1 MWFTILFSIVCLLIL
16 AFLSVLA
23 STITDADIKKVVIE
37 ADDYERSR
45 LVNEI
50 DKEAHDKR
58 RFYLSCVKDSVV
70 SDSKMAYYMSKIDEY
85 LTAYNIEQFDRFYT
99 VYCKELA
106 DTIKAI
112 NRCKIPTMRENLVN
126 QARCTYGGIFLK
138 MFTEVEAFI
147 KSNTTTDSDI
157 DGIRNFAKINGDF
170 DEGYKADTAYT
181 STTSE
186 VDNRL
191 EKYMDALVRANEKV
205 RQYAKEN
212 AQLAEN
218 VRRLTEALRKCE
230 AKAEK
235 YTHKVEIDC
244 GELPYN
250 VDTVYE
256 LMSRVA
262 ETAKKSNNSLEYRL
276 YCNNTS
282 IDAYAG
288 DLKMSFD
295 CDRSYMYYGE

>member
-1 MWFTILFSIVCLLIL
+1 MWAVLFSIACLLIL

-23 STITDADIKKVVIE
+23 STITDTNIKKATAR
-37 ADDYERSR
+37 ADDYERNC
-45 LVNEI
+45 LVNKI
-50 DKEAHDKR
+50 DKESYDKR
-58 RFYLSCVKDSVV
+58 RFYLLCVKDSIV
-70 SDSKMAYYMSKIDEY
+70 SDSKMSYYMSKIDEY

-99 VYCKELA
+99 VYCKEFA
-106 DTIKAI
+106 DTIKSI
-112 NRCKIPTMRENLVN
+112 NRCKIPTMRESLVN

-138 MFTEVEAFI
+138 MFTEIEAFI

-170 DEGYKADTAYT
+170 DEGYKADIAHT

-191 EKYMDALVRANEKV
+191 EKYMDALVCANEKV
-205 RQYAKEN
+205 RQYEKEN

-218 VRRLTEALRKCE
+218 VKRLTEALRKCRT
-230 AKAEK
+230 KAENIH
-235 YTHKVEIDC
+235 TVEIDC

-262 ETAKKSNNSLEYRL
+262 ETARKSNNSLEYRL